1 MKNLSKI
8 GIAFIM
14 LFAFS
19 ISFGSSDALA
29 QTQEE
34 VFENVDEMPVP
45 PGGMEGFTKYL
56 IENLKYPKAA
66 KENNVEGMV
75 MVTFVVK
82 SDGLVSTPEI
92 LRGIGEG
99 CDEEALR
106 VVANSGI
113 WIPGKK
119 DEKIVATRMILPIQF
134 IM

>member
-1 MKNLSKI
+1 MRNLLKI

-19 ISFGSSDALA
+19 ISFGRSDALA

-34 VFENVDEMPVP
+34 VFENGDEMPVP

-66 KENNVEGMV
+66 KDNKVEGMV

-82 SDGLVSTPEI
+82 SDGSVSKPEI

-106 VVANSGI
+106 VVVKSGI
-113 WIPGKK
+113 
-119 DEKIVATRMILPIQF
+119 
-134 IM
+134 

>member
-1 MKNLSKI
+1 MRILLKI

-19 ISFGSSDALA
+19 SSFGSSDALA

-82 SDGLVSTPEI
+82 SDGSVSTPEI

-119 DEKIVATRMILPIQF
+119 DGKIVATRMILPIQF
-134 IM
+134 KM